1 MVDNEEIDE
10 CEDNKYDDNHGEKKI
25 FTASRLPSGENATAS
40 KASPRL

>member
-10 CEDNKYDDNHGEKKI
+10 RKHNEFDDNYGEEKI
-25 FTASRLPSGENATAS
+25 FTARRLPSGENVTAS

>member
-1 MVDNEEIDE
+1 MDEYEEK
-10 CEDNKYDDNHGEKKI
+10 KYDKSYGEEKV